1 MSLPVPKEPKEIKEW
16 IKSLRDQTFH
26 GPGVNWDSLAIWAF
40 NKLPQYLWNEWKD
53 ELKPRGLT
61 WQKFL
66 KLLKTRTD
74 IFLYWY
80 KGVYSWEQL
89 IKDLTA
95 LIDGPLGE
103 DIVQKK

>member
-1 MSLPVPKEPKEIKEW
+1 MLKDIKEPKEIKDW
-16 IKSLRDQTFH
+16 MKSLRENTFT
-26 GPGVNWDSLAIWAF
+26 GPGVDWDSLSVWTF
-40 NKLPQYLWNEWKD
+40 NRLPQYLWNEWKD

-80 KGVYSWEQL
+80 KDIYSWKQL
-89 IKDLTA
+89 TTDLIN
-95 LIDGPLGE
+95 LIEGPLGK
-103 DIVQKK
+103 DMMKK